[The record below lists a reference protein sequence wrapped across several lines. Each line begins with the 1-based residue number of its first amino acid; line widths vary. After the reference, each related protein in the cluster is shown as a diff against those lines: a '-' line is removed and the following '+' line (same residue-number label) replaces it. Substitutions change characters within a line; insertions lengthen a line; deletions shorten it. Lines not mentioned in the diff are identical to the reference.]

1 MTREESIKTAA
12 GNIERQIVLDYG
24 EPLSEETSRRI
35 LHELEK
41 IYAIGQIHTNLLS
54 DEQRREIM
62 KDLLK
67 GD

>member
-24 EPLSEETSRRI
+24 EPLNEETSRRI

-41 IYAIGQIHTNLLS
+41 IYAIGQIHAIVSEGLDKET
-54 DEQRREIM
+54 II